1 MIDPKNPER
10 CPWSAVG
17 VAALLFSLGI
27 CGTALAEGEL
37 TILDA
42 EERCISSVPYPIVD
56 ATIEPGEG
64 VAAAKVFFRAVQGA
78 DFFYVEMTPAG
89 ADVAPSGFTAT
100 LPAPDGTQTRQV
112 VYYIEAV
119 SEEFESTRTEEFTV
133 EVVPE
138 EECDEDRFLG
148 TNPGIVV
155 YSLSRGATLSGF
167 STAGIASV
175 VGSGGLSA
183 GAIAGIAVGGAAV
196 GIAVIDALD
205 DDDEVEEDM
214 SAGRP

>member
-1 MIDPKNPER
+1 MIDPRNPER
-10 CPWSAVG
+10 PWRATFG
-17 VAALLFSLGI
+17 VALLLSLVL
-27 CGTALAEGEL
+27 CDTSFAQGEL

-64 VAAAKVFFRAVQGA
+64 VAAAKVFFRAVQGTN
-78 DFFYVEMTPAG
+78 FFYVEMAPAG
-89 ADVAPSGFTAT
+89 AEAAASDFTAT
-100 LPAPDGTQTRQV
+100 LPAPDGAQTRQV

-183 GAIAGIAVGGAAV
+183 GAIAGIAVGGAAA
-196 GIAVIDALD
+196 GIAIIDAVD
-205 DDDEVEEDM
+205 DDDEEEDDM